1 MAHAANDLPDPHPRR
16 LAGGLLSAT
25 ALLSMLAMAH
35 HPHAHGGGDPLAALA
50 RIAGIAAAMH
60 GVLLVLLVAMAAL
73 LQEFAVA
80 RVHRRALARS
90 GSLVF
95 ALGAGALLLAGLVN
109 GFAVPAMAL
118 SVGGAPAGAEWKPV
132 LRFAWQLNQAA
143 AGFGVL
149 AWAAATLLW
158 STDLVRRTGFA
169 RWLGGY
175 GLLAGAVVL
184 GAVASHAVAMDVR
197 GFGAVLFA
205 LALWTCG
212 AGVLL
217 WRAGP
222 R

>member
-1 MAHAANDLPDPHPRR
+1 MAHPAPALPDPHPRR
-16 LAGGLLSAT
+16 LAGGLLSAV
-25 ALLSMLAMAH
+25 AVLSMLAMAH

-50 RIAGIAAAMH
+50 RIAGIAATVH

-80 RVHRRALARS
+80 RVQRPALARS

-109 GFAVPAMAL
+109 GFAAPATAL
-118 SVGGAPAGAEWKPV
+118 AAGGGAAAAEWRPV

-158 STDLVRRTGFA
+158 SADLVQRAGLA
-169 RWLGGY
+169 RWLGAY
-175 GLLAGAVVL
+175 GLLAGVGVL
-184 GAVASHAVAMDVR
+184 GAVGSHAVAMDVR
-197 GFGAVLFA
+197 GFGAVMAA
-205 LALWTCG
+205 LALWPCG

-217 WRAGP
+217 WRAE
-222 R
+222 RR